1 MMTSAL
7 GAAAAVVFVPVG
19 YLNFGVAGASAG
31 LCFAEVAVLIS
42 SWYMARRSWAARSL
56 DRLDARI
63 NRLQEV
69 VR

>member
-1 MMTSAL
+1 L

-42 SWYMARRSWAARSL
+42 SWCMARRSWAARSL